1 MRYSA
6 IYNYMLCKFSSSR
19 KIIIQLLFDEYFPL
33 RMDKLSVP
41 FIFRTE
47 LSNGNIWIFSSIY
60 DFVLLPSIYPFKTK

>member
-47 LSNGNIWIFSSIY
+47 LSNGNI
-60 DFVLLPSIYPFKTK
+60 